1 MRVLIVALAILI
13 ALGLVVIGGTALF
26 GTLTSKSGTP
36 TASPSSTAGTPAGV
50 FATVTVTGTNA
61 KMLATVPRTKEVLF
75 SDTFVF
81 HKGDSR
87 ILRYPDVDLTIY
99 TPKAV
104 TITLRGKLVKFDTSG
119 GRVGFNIKDGKITR
133 IE

>member
-36 TASPSSTAGTPAGV
+36 TTSPSSTAATPGGV

-61 KMLATVPRTKEVLF
+61 RMLATVPSTKEVLF
-75 SDTFVF
+75 SDTFTF

-87 ILRYPDVDLTIY
+87 ILNHPDVDLTIY
-99 TPKAV
+99 TPRAV
-104 TITLRGKLVKFDTSG
+104 TITLRGKLVPFDTSPA
-119 GRVGFNIKDGKITR
+119 RVGFNIKNGKITK